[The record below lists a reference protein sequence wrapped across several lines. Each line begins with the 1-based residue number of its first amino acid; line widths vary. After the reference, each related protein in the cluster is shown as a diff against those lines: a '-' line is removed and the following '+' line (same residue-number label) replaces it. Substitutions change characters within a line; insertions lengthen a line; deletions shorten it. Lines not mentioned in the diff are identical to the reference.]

1 MNTTTHTVNKEH
13 HMTTTDQETAQR
25 RANRTGQAF
34 FVIQDKAS
42 GQTCPFGVEGFFAMS
57 NVTRDAFR
65 FVSVH
70 NPT

>member
-1 MNTTTHTVNKEH
+1 MNNLTTTTNKEH

-57 NVTRDAFR
+57 NETRDAFR

>member
-1 MNTTTHTVNKEH
+1 METTTQETATMN
-13 HMTTTDQETAQR
+13 TTDQETAQR

-57 NVTRDAFR
+57 NETRDAFR